1 MYECVGSLTSS
12 PSHLPG
18 GVGVLD
24 PCEHETVDASA
35 AMTPQEREDV
45 TAAAQVRQHTQTHI
59 HGHLLYVHLLYV
71 HLLYVH
77 LLYVHLLYVILHM
90 YVRTYVHICA
100 YTCALL
106 ILCISM

>member
-1 MYECVGSLTSS
+1 MCVCVLLCVCVCVCVYMYECVGSLTSS

-45 TAAAQVRQHTQTHI
+45 TAAAQVRQHTQTHR
-59 HGHLLYVHLLYV
+59 HGHYVC
-71 HLLYVH
+71 
-77 LLYVHLLYVILHM
+77 M
-90 YVRTYVHICA
+90 YVRTYIHICA